1 MMVGI
6 SRTDAMMGKDC
17 PFGHQ
22 QNEVRLR
29 KPMRKSKGNALSQEG
44 SAIAI
49 VYAAKQRS
57 VPLTKKMKDSENSDV
72 QNGQSRVIAI
82 LIKSILKV
90 YEKPPAEKTNVQFLC
105 PSLEREKFRDSHP
118 SLNFIEKGRVK
129 FVCTYVW

>member
-1 MMVGI
+1 
-6 SRTDAMMGKDC
+6 MMGKDC

-22 QNEVRLR
+22 QHEVRLR
-29 KPMRKSKGNALSQEG
+29 NAMRKSKGNALSQEA

-57 VPLTKKMKDSENSDV
+57 VSLTKKMKDSENSDV

-90 YEKPPAEKTNVQFLC
+90 YEKPPAEKTKRAIPVSIFGKRKVQ
-105 PSLEREKFRDSHP
+105 
-118 SLNFIEKGRVK
+118 G
-129 FVCTYVW
+129 